1 MTYYSTFPNF
11 NFGLRINFV
20 NGETYVLC
28 LTGLTAN
35 VAAYVLIIYN
45 TNLIIAQ
52 VRQR

>member
-20 NGETYVLC
+20 NGKTYVLC
-28 LTGLTAN
+28 FTAN